1 MNLFVFGFGYSAGHF
16 ALTRRDGYAQIYAT
30 ARSADKRAA
39 LASQGVAAFGFAPGD
54 DDQALRDALAETDH
68 LLVSIPP
75 GAQGDPA
82 LTHFA
87 QTIETAPRLRSIV
100 YLSTIGVYGDHSGAW
115 IDESTPPVP
124 SSERSVWRL
133 AAEDRWRKLARDK
146 GVAAHVLRLAG
157 IYGPGQNA
165 LVNLRAGHAK
175 RIIKAG
181 QVFNRIHVEDIA
193 RAIEAAFAF
202 GDAKAD
208 RVWNICDDEPAPPQ
222 DVVTYAAGLLG
233 VAPPAEIAF
242 ETAELSPMARSFYS
256 ECKRC
261 SNRAMREELGVR
273 LACPTYREGMD
284 QLFALG
290 DGR

>member
-1 MNLFVFGFGYSAGHF
+1 MNLFIFGFGYSAGHF
-16 ALTRRDGYAQIYAT
+16 ARTRRDGYAQIYAT

-54 DDQALRDALAETDH
+54 DGQALRDALAETDH

-82 LTHFA
+82 LAHFA

-202 GDAKAD
+202 GDSKAH

-222 DVVTYAAGLLG
+222 DVIGHAATLLG
-233 VAPPAEIAF
+233 LPLPPAIAHD
-242 ETAELSPMARSFYS
+242 EAEMTPMARSFYAES
-256 ECKRC
+256 KRVR
-261 SNRAMREELGVR
+261 NDRIKADLGITLIHPDYRAG
-273 LACPTYREGMD
+273 LA
-284 QLFALG
+284 ALLAA
-290 DGR
+290 DGAG